1 MNPLLPQLG
10 ELEFQRPAV
19 YEPLPTHKKLLMG
32 IPRSVLE
39 ELAECNLIRISE
51 FRPPGRRTVLRLV
64 HMPSLLAFI
73 RSHGGTVDLLVAE
86 AEGERGFYG
95 STMPPEVSRQLR
107 GSEGREEAAAK

>member
-1 MNPLLPQLG
+1 MNPILLQLG

-19 YEPLPTHKKLLMG
+19 YEPLPLGKKLLMG

-51 FRPPGRRTVLRLV
+51 FRRPGHRTILKLV

-86 AEGERGFYG
+86 AEGRRSFYG
-95 STMPPEVSRQLR
+95 PDVPPEVSEQLR
-107 GSEGREEAAAK
+107 SSETTEEAAKS

>member
-1 MNPLLPQLG
+1 MNPLLAPLG

-19 YEPLPTHKKLLMG
+19 YEPLPTGKKLLVG
-32 IPRSVLE
+32 VPRGVLE

-51 FRPPGRRTVLRLV
+51 IRPPGRRTTLKLV

-86 AEGERGFYG
+86 AEGKREFYG
-95 STMPPEVSRQLR
+95 PTVSPEVRL
-107 GSEGREEAAAK
+107 